1 RRLVTPG
8 FRLGRRSRVSFYK
21 RAKGMS
27 QQEQRHREV
36 LGVEALEGRALLSG
50 LGVERPHA
58 SPAAEVG
65 RAGHP
70 MLSAVNSAALQAIL
84 AAMGGGPG
92 HEFITLIQRE
102 VKNPLGVVEGFSS
115 GAISQYIIRGLVV
128 KKTNWQSQ
136 YTGFP
141 HDPLSLSA
149 GGAVVL

>member
-1 RRLVTPG
+1 MCRVAGSDLAGNSCPMFGRGPLLLLEFSRVRRLVTPG
-8 FRLGRRSRVSFYK
+8 FRLGRRSHVSFYK

-27 QQEQRHREV
+27 QQERSHREV

-70 MLSAVNSAALQAIL
+70 RLSAVNSAALNAIL

-92 HEFITLIQRE
+92 HEF
-102 VKNPLGVVEGFSS
+102 
-115 GAISQYIIRGLVV
+115 
-128 KKTNWQSQ
+128 
-136 YTGFP
+136 
-141 HDPLSLSA
+141 
-149 GGAVVL
+149 